1 MIYRQLP
8 NGESQYFVYDTENQ
22 LAKAEIKKNTGETQT
37 WEYAYDPFGRRLS
50 KERTDK
56 GALQSTAPKRTHF
69 VWDGTKLLQEYT
81 YKGNYTYIYTDQN
94 SYEPL
99 AQVFYNSKDEQ
110 QYLAY
115 FHNDQIGI
123 PKEMT
128 DQFGNLVWYGEY
140 TAWGKL
146 YKDERVYR
154 DVHQPFRLQ
163 NQYCDEETG
172 LHYNL
177 MRYYEPDSGRFINQ
191 DPISLEGGNN
201 LYFFAPNTSGW
212 TDTSGLDSKSGFGK
226 AMLDAV
232 LQGLEQANMQRAGLG
247 RFKVPKPKSTPSP
260 ARTTNVCHG
269 NCKNSQKEQHGYKI
283 YDKRTNEV
291 MEYGISGQTRTSAD
305 YLKTENNSP
314 RIRSKLRTKYGGNPN
329 YAGSVMVDGLPNR
342 QSALNWELN
351 QVRNY
356 KSTHA
361 GTTPPNQLRPK

>member
-22 LAKAEIKKNTGETQT
+22 LAKAEIKKNNGETQT

-81 YKGNYTYIYTDQN
+81 YKGNYTYIYTGQG

-99 AQVFYNSKDEQ
+99 AQVFNNTKDNK

-115 FHNDQIGI
+115 FHTDQIGI

-128 DQFGNLVWYGEY
+128 DQLGNLLWFGEY

-172 LHYNL
+172 LHYNYF
-177 MRYYEPDSGRFINQ
+177 RYYEPDSGRFVNQ
-191 DPISLEGGNN
+191 DPIKLAGGDNF
-201 LYFFAPNTSGW
+201 YQFASNIQMW
-212 TDTSGLDSKSGFGK
+212 VDAWGLKSNS
-226 AMLDAV
+226 
-232 LQGLEQANMQRAGLG
+232 QQLG
-247 RFKVPKPKSTPSP
+247 EAITKSTRWPGRQ
-260 ARTTNVCHG
+260 AH
-269 NCKNSQKEQHGYKI
+269 HKI
-283 YDKRTNEV
+283 PVEV
-291 MEYGISGQTRTSAD
+291 F
-305 YLKTENNSP
+305 NNSP
-314 RIRSKLRTKYGGNPN
+314 LLQRLEEKGLFKLNGKGNGIMLPESRSK
-329 YAGSVMVDGLPNR
+329 
-342 QSALNWELN
+342 
-351 QVRNY
+351 
-356 KSTHA
+356 
-361 GTTPPNQLRPK
+361 GTTRSKHRGYHRAYNQALMELVNDIDKNSKCDKEKARKIQSLQSKIHKALKSGKMALYKPTTKQDWINYLT